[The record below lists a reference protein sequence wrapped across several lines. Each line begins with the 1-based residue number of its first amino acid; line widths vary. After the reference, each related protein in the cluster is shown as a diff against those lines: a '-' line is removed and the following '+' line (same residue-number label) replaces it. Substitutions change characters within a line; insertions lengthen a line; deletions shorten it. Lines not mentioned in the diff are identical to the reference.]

1 MSWKDYLYFQKGD
14 KIAII
19 LLLIL
24 IVISGG
30 VYIVTRP
37 NKLIKKEE
45 VTSDSEN
52 EFELFLSSLQ
62 DREEDKNAEVSP
74 TPSPSHHYPYQ
85 KKLKTGETIELN
97 SADTSVLKT
106 IPKIGSGYANRIVKY
121 REALGGYI
129 DISQLKEVWGMDDY
143 LYSDILPYITLE
155 SKNRRISVNAASF
168 QELNNHPYLSY
179 KQAQLIVDL
188 RERKGNIS
196 SLNRLSLLDE
206 FSDRDIKRLTPYLSF
221 D

>member
-14 KIAII
+14 RVAVI

-30 VYIVTRP
+30 VYIVTRSGKP
-37 NKLIKKEE
+37 AIKEE
-45 VTSDSEN
+45 VASDSEK
-52 EFELFLSSLQ
+52 EFELFLSNLQ
-62 DREEDKNAEVSP
+62 DIEEDKDVGPAP
-74 TPSPSHHYPYQ
+74 IPILPRYPYQ
-85 KKLKTGETIELN
+85 KKLKAGETVELN
-97 SADTSVLKT
+97 SGDTTALKM

-129 DISQLKEVWGMDDY
+129 DISQIKEVWGMDDY

-155 SKNRRISVNAASF
+155 PKNKHLKVNTASF
-168 QELNNHPYLSY
+168 QELNGHPYISY
-179 KQAQLIVDL
+179 KQAQLIVDI
-188 RERKGNIS
+188 RERKGKIS
-196 SLNRLSLLDE
+196 SINRLSLLDE
-206 FSDRDIKRLTPYLSF
+206 FTDKDIKKLTPYLSF